1 MHTARIF
8 LLTALLLCCA
18 VGRAQVPP
26 SEDAPRRPRI
36 GLVLSGGGARGAAH
50 IGVLKML
57 DRLHVPIDAI
67 AGTSMGAVVGG
78 LYASGL
84 SGQEIEQA
92 MASVDW
98 QSAFRDRLRR
108 TELGFR
114 HKEEDRDFLVN
125 LPVGLRGKKLVIPE
139 GLVQGEKLTETLR
152 QLTLPVATL
161 TDFDQLPTRFRAVAT
176 DLETGAAVVI
186 GDGDLTTAMRASMSA
201 PGAFAPVEYRGQL
214 LVDGGLVENLPVDVA
229 RAMGVDVLIVVDA
242 GFPLQPRKDLV
253 SLPSITNQ
261 VLAILLRR
269 DTERQLQTLA
279 AVDIVVSPQLG
290 DFSSYDFIDTLKI
303 VNAGEVAANAVADR
317 LVGLAL
323 PPQDYAR
330 YLQARNAAR
339 TGLPKVEFIRI
350 DADST
355 LYKRQIEDMFG
366 QFIGSTV
373 DPGALK
379 AQTDRLYGR
388 GDVELLDYRLVQ
400 DPSGQSGLDFKA
412 QRNSWG
418 PNYLRFGVSMQDDFQ
433 GNTIFNAAGR
443 LDFTELNS
451 LGAESRWDVQ
461 VGTAP
466 LLGTE
471 LYLPLSNITRYFI
484 APHLQVEAHDIP
496 QVENGRQVGEF
507 RVRTFDDGIDFGR
520 EFSNWG
526 ELRVGVLESRGSSHV
541 SLGDFSVPTSDF
553 NLLQYFTRFAYDT
566 LDSAN
571 FPHSGQA
578 MTAQLTFEGYGGGEQ
593 GTNQFTFDRRAAH
606 SWAKNTVVAWFSSG
620 STIGGSETNVRTFFP
635 LVVFLNLSGVRSETL
650 AGPQYAIGRLIYLR
664 KVGNGG
670 EGILD
675 VPAYV
680 GVSLED
686 GNVWNSRSRVGFGNT
701 HKDAALF
708 FGADTYIGPAY
719 FAAGYDDSGSIVFY
733 IFLGRS
739 F

>member
-1 MHTARIF
+1 
-8 LLTALLLCCA
+8 
-18 VGRAQVPP
+18 
-26 SEDAPRRPRI
+26 
-36 GLVLSGGGARGAAH
+36 
-50 IGVLKML
+50 
-57 DRLHVPIDAI
+57 
-67 AGTSMGAVVGG
+67 
-78 LYASGL
+78 
-84 SGQEIEQA
+84 
-92 MASVDW
+92 
-98 QSAFRDRLRR
+98 
-108 TELGFR
+108 
-114 HKEEDRDFLVN
+114 
-125 LPVGLRGKKLVIPE
+125 
-139 GLVQGEKLTETLR
+139 
-152 QLTLPVATL
+152 
-161 TDFDQLPTRFRAVAT
+161 
-176 DLETGAAVVI
+176 
-186 GDGDLTTAMRASMSA
+186 
-201 PGAFAPVEYRGQL
+201 
-214 LVDGGLVENLPVDVA
+214 
-229 RAMGVDVLIVVDA
+229 
-242 GFPLQPRKDLV
+242 
-253 SLPSITNQ
+253 
-261 VLAILLRR
+261 
-269 DTERQLQTLA
+269 
-279 AVDIVVSPQLG
+279 
-290 DFSSYDFIDTLKI
+290 
-303 VNAGEVAANAVADR
+303 
-317 LVGLAL
+317 
-323 PPQDYAR
+323 
-330 YLQARNAAR
+330 
-339 TGLPKVEFIRI
+339 
-350 DADST
+350 
-355 LYKRQIEDMFG
+355 MFG
-366 QFIGSTV
+366 QFVGSTV

-578 MTAQLTFEGYGGGEQ
+578 MTAQLTFEGNGGGEQ
-593 GTNQFTFDRRAAH
+593 GTNQFTFDWRAAH

-635 LVVFLNLSGVRSETL
+635 LGGFLNLSGVRSETL